1 MKFRKTLLVSA
12 AAFAL
17 AMPVL
22 SFGADDPAPTP
33 APAQPQPP
41 RGGGRGFGRN
51 AVNELVSALGELN
64 LSPDFALSQDQKSKI
79 QSIREDFKKQSDQWR
94 TDHAADLKKLQDQF
108 AELRN
113 AGADAQDKR
122 QELDK
127 SRQALMASAPNADE
141 AAKQI
146 QAVLTSDQVQKLTDE
161 QAKLAKERQDAA
173 ARFGGGRGGQGGRR
187 GGGAGAGAAG
197 N

>member
-1 MKFRKTLLVSA
+1 MKLRKTLLVSA

-17 AMPVL
+17 AMPVW

-33 APAQPQPP
+33 APAQQQPP
-41 RGGGRGFGRN
+41 RGNRGFGRN
-51 AVNELVSALGELN
+51 ALNELVSALGELN
-64 LSPDFALSQDQKSKI
+64 LAPDFALAPDQKTKI
-79 QSIREDFKKQSDQWR
+79 QSIRDDFKKQSDQWR
-94 TDHAADLKKLQDQF
+94 TEHAADIKKIQDQF

-113 AGADAQDKR
+113 AGQDARDKR
-122 QELDK
+122 QELDTA
-127 SRQALMASAPNADE
+127 RTQLFASAPNADE

-146 QAVLTSDQVQKLTDE
+146 QAVLTTEQVQRLTDE
-161 QAKLAKERQDAA
+161 QAKIAKARQDAA
-173 ARFGGGRGGQGGRR
+173 AQFGGGRGGQGGRR

>member
-1 MKFRKTLLVSA
+1 MKLRKTLLVSA

-17 AMPVL
+17 AMPVW

-33 APAQPQPP
+33 APAQQQPP
-41 RGGGRGFGRN
+41 RGNRGFGRN
-51 AVNELVSALGELN
+51 ALNELVSALGELN
-64 LSPDFALSQDQKSKI
+64 LAPDFALAPDQKTKI
-79 QSIREDFKKQSDQWR
+79 QSIRDDFKKQSDQWR
-94 TDHAADLKKLQDQF
+94 TEHAADIKKIQDQF

-113 AGADAQDKR
+113 AGQDARDKR
-122 QELDK
+122 QELDTA
-127 SRQALMASAPNADE
+127 RTQLFASAPNADE

-146 QAVLTSDQVQKLTDE
+146 QAVLTTEQVQRLTDE
-161 QAKLAKERQDAA
+161 QAKIAKARQDAA
-173 ARFGGGRGGQGGRR
+173 AQFGGRGGQGGRR